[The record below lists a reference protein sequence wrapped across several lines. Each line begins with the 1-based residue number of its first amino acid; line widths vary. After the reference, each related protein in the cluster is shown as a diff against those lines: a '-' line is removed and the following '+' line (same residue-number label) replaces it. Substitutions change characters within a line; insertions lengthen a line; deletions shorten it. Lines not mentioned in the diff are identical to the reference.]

1 MPSSELVPS
10 LVTLWPLWLRLA
22 LDLDLLDLDL
32 VTGEERVPLA
42 SVTWG
47 DSVSTERRTWVGL
60 GLGLGLG
67 LG

>member
-32 VTGEERVPLA
+32 VTGEKRVPLA

>member
-47 DSVSTERRTWVGL
+47 DSVSTERRTW
-60 GLGLGLG
+60 
-67 LG
+67 